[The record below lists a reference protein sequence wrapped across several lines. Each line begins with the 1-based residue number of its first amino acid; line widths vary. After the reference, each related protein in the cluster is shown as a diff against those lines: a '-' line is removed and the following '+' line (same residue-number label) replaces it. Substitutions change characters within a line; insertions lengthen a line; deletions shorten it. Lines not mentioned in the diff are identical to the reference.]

1 MGSFMQVYSAELNNK
16 DTEIDAGIK
25 LILAILLAA
34 ASAFCKNELELVYF
48 SVFLLAVTV
57 FLKSDLRF
65 IVKNLFSFGII
76 ILVPYVFGILLS
88 LGLNRLYP
96 GPFYSI
102 DLHAALL
109 KMARIFFIWYI
120 GNLYFFTT
128 SLVLIMDMF
137 DKVFSPLNR
146 AGIPVSRYLNM
157 IMFIVNEL
165 SRTVGQFKG
174 DIFEQAAHIFK
185 NRQLGLKIK
194 LKELSNILVHYIAD
208 SLQQT
213 DEIQAQAELKNINK
227 CQYTLRISKTEIAAI
242 LGCVIFLLLLFS

>member
-1 MGSFMQVYSAELNNK
+1 MQVYSAELNNK

-25 LILAILLAA
+25 LMLAIVLAF
-34 ASAFCKNELELVYF
+34 ASAFCPNGLELVYF
-48 SVFLLAVTV
+48 SAFLLAVTV

-76 ILVPYVFGILLS
+76 ILVPYTFGILLS

-96 GPFYSI
+96 GTFYSI
-102 DLHAALL
+102 DLHRALL
-109 KMARIFFIWYI
+109 KMTRIFFIWYI

-128 SLVLIMDMF
+128 SLESIMDML

-146 AGIPVSRYLNM
+146 AGIPVSRYLKM

-165 SRTVGQFKG
+165 SRMVGQFKG
-174 DIFEQAAHIFK
+174 DVFEQAAYIFR

-194 LKELSNILVHYIAD
+194 LKELSNILVHHIAD
-208 SLQQT
+208 SLQRT
-213 DEIQAQAELKNINK
+213 DEIQAQVELNSVNK
-227 CQYTLRISKTEIAAI
+227 SQYTLRISKTEIAAI
-242 LGCVIFLLLLFS
+242 LGCVIFLLLLFA